1 MTLRIEKDIFETRD
15 ARDLKYISMKW
26 VSQVG
31 KDESDD
37 PVAQGPQGDPATQD
51 WYTQTERADL
61 SKIDS
66 QPEILTPEQQ
76 VAIDSELYDQWA
88 TMHDSSV
95 VWYDTAGCNL
105 SKEMRRKHGYIGGAN
120 KVQFVPTAPWF
131 NNPKR
136 YHWYVGTEE

>member
-1 MTLRIEKDIFETRD
+1 MTLRIEKDIFETKD

-66 QPEILTPEQQ
+66 QPETLTPEQ
-76 VAIDSELYDQWA
+76 
-88 TMHDSSV
+88 
-95 VWYDTAGCNL
+95 
-105 SKEMRRKHGYIGGAN
+105 
-120 KVQFVPTAPWF
+120 
-131 NNPKR
+131 
-136 YHWYVGTEE
+136 